1 MRTSKLKTIL
11 RTLCLGT
18 AVALLAPFMGSAA
31 AGPSL
36 LACGSNGLAFGDVTF
51 AGGNAIDCWGAN
63 DGGQEDVN
71 PWKSGAFTALLA
83 NDIKPGDG
91 TPATGEVNGF
101 LFTLS
106 ATAGNLGT
114 WELSWQDNVPGAPD
128 VLSAMDL
135 VVVLSDGSRIASYFF
150 DDVGFKGASGGGEG
164 TFRISFS
171 NSNLDH
177 FAIYYENPVMVA
189 TRDLRA
195 PNGVPEPGALLLLGI
210 GLLTLTTVRAARTFR
225 P

>member
-1 MRTSKLKTIL
+1 M
-11 RTLCLGT
+11 
-18 AVALLAPFMGSAA
+18 
-31 AGPSL
+31 
-36 LACGSNGLAFGDVTF
+36 
-51 AGGNAIDCWGAN
+51 
-63 DGGQEDVN
+63 N

-106 ATAGNLGT
+106 ATAGNPGT
-114 WELSWQDNVPGAPD
+114 WDPELGGYRPGAPD

-135 VVVLSDGSRIASYFF
+135 VVVLSDGSQIASYFF
-150 DDVGFKGASGGGEG
+150 DDVAIAGAIGGWRMARSGSRSP
-164 TFRISFS
+164 T
-171 NSNLDH
+171 SNLDH
-177 FAIYYENPVMVA
+177 FAIYYANPVMLA